1 MAKWQPIEL
10 TAGDIQEDKDYFLV
24 MLKLTPS
31 SPRLYLAF
39 GLDGKQM
46 WSQKPGIAAHVA
58 GDDKLRKILRND
70 GTLRAI
76 EVPADHAR
84 RWRAR
89 QPKGKSYG
97 R

>member
-1 MAKWQPIEL
+1 MAKWQPVEL
-10 TAGDIQEDKDYFLV
+10 TAADIKEDRDYFLV
-24 MLKLTPS
+24 MLKLTPA

-39 GLDGKQM
+39 GLDGKQK
-46 WSQKPGIAAHVA
+46 WSQKPGIAAHVV
-58 GDDKLRKILRND
+58 GDDKLRNILRND

-76 EVPADHAR
+76 EVPADHVR

-89 QPKGKSYG
+89 KPKVKPYV